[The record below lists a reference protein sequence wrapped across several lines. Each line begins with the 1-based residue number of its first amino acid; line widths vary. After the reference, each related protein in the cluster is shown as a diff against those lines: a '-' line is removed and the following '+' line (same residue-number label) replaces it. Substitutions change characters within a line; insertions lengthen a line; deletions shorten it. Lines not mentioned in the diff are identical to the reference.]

1 MTDDNHQIF
10 RKESLAQLKTQ
21 VQFNLLGKRN
31 FATLR
36 A

>member
-1 MTDDNHQIF
+1 MANNYHQIF

-36 A
+36 V